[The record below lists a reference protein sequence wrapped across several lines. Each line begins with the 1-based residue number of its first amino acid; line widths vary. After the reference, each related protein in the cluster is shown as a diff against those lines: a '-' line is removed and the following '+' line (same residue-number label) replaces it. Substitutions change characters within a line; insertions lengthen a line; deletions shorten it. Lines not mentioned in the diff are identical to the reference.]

1 MTKRIGIRKAKKIF
15 KKRSARSRS
24 HDLMHTS
31 KHVVLPYTKG
41 AELWAKNPDRYDML
55 GIDTKKVGQPRII
68 GGREMVE
75 VKTNGIS
82 KKAKKRQAI
91 TTRKRA
97 EEIKREI
104 LMTFSPLQY
113 TYIKYGT
120 STKELEKISNVIV
133 SIRKSKGKYRLYLK
147 AKRGYKDI
155 FIQHP
160 FIIQEEP
167 LNLFELI
174 KKKGWKETFK
184 F

>member
-1 MTKRIGIRKAKKIF
+1 MTKRIGIRQAKRIF

-31 KHVVLPYTKG
+31 KHVVLPYTKR
-41 AELWAKNPDRYDML
+41 AELWAKNPERYDML
-55 GIDTKKVGQPRII
+55 GVDTRKSGQSRII

-75 VKTNGIS
+75 VRTDGIS
-82 KKAKKRQAI
+82 KKAKKRQAL
-91 TTRKRA
+91 TTRKKA
-97 EEIKREI
+97 EELKRVI

-113 TYIKYGT
+113 TYVKYGT

-133 SIRKSKGKYRLYLK
+133 SIRKYKGKYRLYLK

-174 KKKGWKETFK
+174 EKKGWKKAFK

>member
-1 MTKRIGIRKAKKIF
+1 MAKRIGYREAKKIF
-15 KKRSARSRS
+15 KKRSARSKS

-31 KHVVLPYTKG
+31 KHVVLPYTKK

-55 GIDTKKVGQPRII
+55 GVDTKKRGQARII
-68 GGREMVE
+68 GGREMYE

-82 KKAKKRQAI
+82 KKAKKRQVI
-91 TTRKRA
+91 TTRKKA
-97 EEIKREI
+97 EELKRII

-120 STKELEKISNVIV
+120 STRELAKISNVIV
-133 SIRKSKGKYRLYLK
+133 SIRKYKGKYRLYVK

-167 LNLFELI
+167 MNLFEMI
-174 KKKGWKETFK
+174 KKKGWRETFK